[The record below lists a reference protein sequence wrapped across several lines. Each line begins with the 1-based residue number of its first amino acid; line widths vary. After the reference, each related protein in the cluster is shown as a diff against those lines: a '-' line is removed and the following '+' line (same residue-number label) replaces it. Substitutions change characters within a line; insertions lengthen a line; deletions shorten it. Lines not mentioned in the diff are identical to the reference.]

1 MSEPLDL
8 VEYNRRWV
16 ETHSNN
22 TYQAEAARRITALL
36 DALEA
41 AQTEAARWKHAYEMA
56 EPLLT
61 DRDRLAATV
70 ERVRELMGRM
80 HEFAHTTGP
89 CGHGCSGCVT
99 ARWEHDLRAAIE
111 GTDS

>member
-1 MSEPLDL
+1 MAVDVDALLTEVKQLRIERDQAREECGHEKHMRKFVSEERDRFIDL
-8 VEYNRRWV
+8 LKR
-16 ETHSNN
+16 
-22 TYQAEAARRITALL
+22 AEA
-36 DALEA
+36 
-41 AQTEAARWKHAYEMA
+41 
-56 EPLLT
+56 

-70 ERVRELMGRM
+70 DRVRELMGRM

-99 ARWEHDLRAAIE
+99 ARWAHDLRAAIE